1 MHPEAEN
8 SRRSHLFGYR
18 KFARFFSSIFLIS
31 ALSSLL
37 VVFLAPSGNS
47 ALLSSSTTATSLINP
62 SGGSDSGSSKCATDS
77 VVVGF
82 RWSGGQS
89 TTSPY
94 SIYCRALNNDGTIPI
109 DQSTISNTAQV
120 TVYVNNSASNVTFCP
135 AGKVAT
141 GVRHRGWSDFALI
154 CNTPPALNETPEY
167 SKTVTSPTDRA
178 CAANSVLV
186 GMGKYTGAWLDS
198 LYGVCSPFSTITLT
212 YNVNSGSGT
221 APAAVTQLRIAPF
234 TISSSY
240 AGLRSGF
247 TFTGWNTLAN
257 GSGTFYSVGSSVS
270 LSASLTLYAQWN
282 SAITYDGNGKTSG
295 AEPVDTIATGSAA
308 ITTLASN
315 SGNLA
320 KSGFTFGGWNTS
332 ADGSGTNYAAGL
344 STYASTGS
352 RTLFAQWNSTITYNG
367 NGNTSGAVP
376 AVTIAKGDAANTTL
390 ATNSGTLARTYYVFD
405 GWNTAADGTGAS
417 HAAGATNFPSPG
429 NITLFAQWKPVI
441 VANAIP
447 PKITGTYSLAST
459 LTGSDGTWTDAT
471 GATTTRQWQ
480 SSSDGVSWTDI
491 NGATNSTFTVTSSE
505 ILKYLR
511 FKVTKSTPTG
521 TVSATNVVTGGTGFT
536 GSTLFANASLSYKNA
551 SNVITQITQSTNF
564 NWPSTCSGGP
574 GKIGVRP
581 GERLIVNL
589 NTPQKN
595 LIVNLFGDN
604 VASEFKVN
612 YQNGTS
618 TTYTQS
624 SQAYAV
630 PPPENTQADLKFP
643 VAFAQRRGGNVNV
656 PVTSPTGTSISG
668 YEILWTTDT
677 WSGCSGIFGFAN
689 AAHGFI
695 KGAIT
700 YVGNGATGTVPPA
713 IELVGPDSI
722 TFSLNSGS
730 GLSKTGLNFVGWNTS
745 ADGSGTNY
753 AGGASYTTSGSATL
767 HAIFKPTVSY
777 NANGANTGTAPAP
790 SIAEAVSGNLTVANS
805 NGLSRANYTFGGWN
819 TTADG
824 TGTTYA
830 PGDTFSTTISST
842 LYAQWN
848 STITYNG
855 NTNTSGTVP
864 NPTVAKSSNAAT
876 SLAGNDGNLQKT
888 GYTFGGWNSAANGT
902 GSNFPVPTPSVISE
916 TPYMHFFADNFND
929 ATNAWTNNGNSSRSI
944 PGTAVTASTGFIRGN
959 PTLTTNTSGTNGSSK
974 TFRAVKGTTLDGI
987 VIGNQ
992 ALPSYT
998 FCHVARYAGSTRA
1011 RIFAGVTGNWL
1022 SGYWSGS
1029 ASVAYHEGWITAS
1042 AGNAD
1047 SLWRVM
1053 CDTGGTPSGSSTL
1066 RSNGVSQ
1073 TTVLTN
1079 TTGLPA
1085 NVTINLNQSRTAPTE
1100 PSDWE
1105 VAEFYIFDSVLSNEK
1120 ILQLEAILNQ
1130 KYGLTGLTSSLDTFD
1145 YASNGNTT
1153 LYAQWNCT
1161 IVYAANGATSGS
1173 APLSTPCVGANPVT
1187 LRANTGTLAKT
1198 GFNLIGWNTAADGSG
1213 TAYSLSG
1220 SYIPAGDITLYAQWG
1235 STITYNANTA
1245 TSGTVPSP
1253 TVTTTTANLNLATN
1267 SGNLAKS
1274 GLVFAG
1280 WNTAANGTGTS
1291 YLPGAIYAPSGNIT
1305 LYALWLSNCTST
1317 RTIVAG
1323 FVIETFATAGVCY
1336 WNVPATAT
1344 SIDYLVVG
1352 AGGGGGSSL
1361 GGGGGGGQVISRS
1374 SVSASGGG
1382 IIRVGAGGAGGVGSF
1397 GAATNHGKK
1406 GETSVF
1412 LNNAFTDRA
1421 LGGSGGNGRSSAT
1434 NLNPDGSAISTGWT
1448 GGGGAYANSPAE
1460 IAIAGVG
1467 GNAFIGGN
1475 GSGSGGGGGGGA
1487 GGAGVARS
1495 AASNASSGGIGVSDS
1510 ITGTAT
1516 YYGGGG
1522 GASYYSGN
1530 VGWTGIGGLGG
1541 GGNGSNFASGNYA
1554 GGAGLA
1560 NRGGGG
1566 GGGYD
1571 GLTGGNGG
1579 SGVVIV
1585 RYELSK
1591 PSAPNI
1597 TAITPTS
1604 GQLSIAFTPPITDGG
1619 TAISN
1624 YQYSLDGGSNW
1635 ITPSPAQSTSP
1646 LVVTGLANGTTFPVV
1661 IRAFNGKEGV
1671 NSNLVSATTPLSAPT
1686 ISAVA
1691 GNANATITVTA
1702 GAGATP
1708 TSYLV
1713 TALNNSGVALAGPIT
1728 CTVTA
1733 PSTSCVISGLTNNT
1747 AYKFSAVAYKSS
1759 LTSPVS
1765 NVTTA
1770 VTPTSYVITYNGN
1783 NSTTNTTAEFTTGT
1797 PLILP
1802 TPVKNGYNFNGWF
1815 TASTGGTL
1823 VGQNGS
1829 SYSPAATGTLHAQ
1842 WTGIS
1847 YAITYN
1853 SNGSD
1858 GGSAPA
1864 NGTFTTGST
1873 AYSIAGFSGV
1883 LTKSGYTLTGW
1894 NTAANGS
1901 GIDYGPGLTNT
1912 TYSLSANL
1920 TLFAKWSY
1928 TNFSVTYALNG
1939 GTGTLPTSGTQTIG
1953 ETFTVAAATGLS
1965 KPGFSFG
1972 GWSDGTNTYRAGSVY
1987 TVGSANVTLTARWI
2001 ALYLITFDKNGATS
2015 GSAPSGTT
2023 YVAGDT
2029 GISLP
2034 TAGGMS
2040 KIGYIFDGWS
2050 TTPTGPVA
2058 TAPFTTNADVTLY
2071 AKWSLASISI
2081 TFSAGLA
2088 GGVAPILTSLPAT
2101 TSAAFG
2107 SLFTL
2112 PTTDTATTTSAGNFV
2127 LVGWNDGSST
2137 YRPGDTYRVTAVP
2150 PTFTAQWVAIYTV
2163 RYSLNG
2169 GSSVVPADATYV
2181 NNTGITTA
2189 AIPSRTGYNFL
2200 NWIDQSNETVGANA
2214 AYTVRDGHYLLYAVW
2229 SPISYNITFS
2239 DNSVAGVSGIPAV
2252 QTGNLGEIVSLNSN
2266 KPSRA
2271 GYLFSNW
2278 TTNADGSGLAYGAGS
2293 QLILGSADVTLYAQ
2307 WSAATNTIIYSG
2319 TITSGALPSAQGAAT
2334 GATAVLAASTGF
2346 TRTGYTFDKWSDG
2359 IDLYAAGA
2367 NFTMPAANTLITAQ
2381 WILNAPN
2388 TPAAPTVVA
2397 GDSSATITVVPG
2409 SGNGGPA
2416 TSYVVTAAPGGATC
2430 TVYSPATTC
2439 SISGLDNGTAYT
2451 FTSVAHNN
2459 SGSAGPSAPSNAVI
2473 PATKP
2478 TLVTSVSA
2486 VAGNTNAV
2494 VTFTAPSNNGG
2505 AEISSYTVTASPGG
2519 FTCVLNAP
2527 FTTPLTCTV
2536 PGLTNGVA
2544 YTFTVSASNG
2554 AYTSDAS
2561 ASSVA
2566 VTPKT
2571 VPSAPTLSAAT
2582 SSTTSP
2588 GSATVTVTP
2597 PGSNGGDSILSY
2609 TVTSSPGGFTCT
2621 VLAPNT
2627 SCIVEGL
2634 TPGVAYTFTA
2644 VARNSVPGTSS
2655 ASVASNSITPV
2666 AKPSAPTNVI
2676 AAAGD
2681 EEVTVS
2687 FTAPSAN
2694 GSPITSYK
2702 VIALTIDGVPISP
2715 EKSCTPAGNATSC
2728 TITGLDNERPY
2739 TFSVTATNAV
2749 DTSFAS
2755 TASAVT
2761 TPKDRFPPNLLINGP
2776 PSGIDIVGNVLTSVA
2791 IFEGAPEPVVTY
2803 QWQRCS
2809 SDTDLTTCAA
2819 INGATAATYTT
2830 VSADEGKFIRVVAT
2844 ATNGVSPNAVATSP
2858 ISAEITGP
2866 PRANTPTTGITAD
2879 IDEPYSLATVAFGGL
2894 APIIYAITS
2903 GVLPAGLTF
2912 DTFTGNI
2919 TGTPTTVG
2927 NATLVISA
2935 TDQKNQS
2942 SSITFTITVVDP
2954 NAVVVPTAPGSNS
2967 TAGADSAAKAASDKA
2982 AAEAAAKLAAEKA
2995 AAEAAAKLAAE
3006 KLAAEAAAKAA
3017 ADRAAAAAAAKLAA
3031 DKIAAAQAAQVAAD
3045 RAAASAAARIAAAN
3059 AAQAAAKVASDKA
3072 AELAKTP
3079 TVSAVAKQLAAAAA
3093 ASARIQA
3100 AAAVKSAAA
3109 AAASEVAAKN
3119 AVVVAA
3125 KEVTISIGSL
3135 NSATANAAK
3144 SATADIAAAAAKNAA
3159 ELSAKAAAGE
3169 ALAAKSAAN
3178 AAARIAA
3185 DAVTRAAAQQ
3195 KAAAIAA
3202 ELAQKKAQEL
3212 ATATAEKAVAEK
3224 DAQKAAATL
3233 AVVLEEQSKLSDQLA
3248 LADTAE
3254 ERALA
3259 QKLLTEIEKKVDLA
3273 QDVVDDALEEV
3284 SVLAIS
3290 TTKLEQGA
3298 NQAAQAVQL
3307 KIKAAEN
3314 ANKIAQKA
3322 NTNSEKATALSIVAE
3337 NAATSAKKVAK
3348 TIPRKAP
3355 KPVAPPVAVNAPRSD
3370 ALINISGLK
3379 PGQKIRVSV
3388 KVNIK

>member
-1 MHPEAEN
+1 MNPEAEN
-8 SRRSHLFGYR
+8 SRRSHLYGSR
-18 KFARFFSSIFLIS
+18 KFRLPIFSRLKKFVRSRLFLVAIGLFTALIFSQNTSSAMAATAPSCANYVGLGGTPGSTTNQAGHGCVIIKYIS
-31 ALSSLL
+31 AGVTNYETFNYTGADQSWSSPTGVTSATFYLVGAGGGALNVSGTYGPGGSGGFSTGTYALSGVTNFKIIVGQGGYSLGNISTYGGGGAGGGASGGYGSGGGRSAIR
-37 VVFLAPSGNS
+37 LAAGTSDLITAGGGGGGGYNNYCGGAGGGVAGGDAVPRNNPDAKGGTQSAGGAGGFSINSLTGNTGAAYQGGAGRDESGGGGGGYFGGGGGGDNSAGGGGSGFIGGAGITGGSTVAGSCTGVGNS
-47 ALLSSSTTATSLINP
+47 A
-62 SGGSDSGSSKCATDS
+62 
-77 VVVGF
+77 
-82 RWSGGQS
+82 
-89 TTSPY
+89 
-94 SIYCRALNNDGTIPI
+94 AL
-109 DQSTISNTAQV
+109 A
-120 TVYVNNSASNVTFCP
+120 
-135 AGKVAT
+135 
-141 GVRHRGWSDFALI
+141 
-154 CNTPPALNETPEY
+154 
-167 SKTVTSPTDRA
+167 
-178 CAANSVLV
+178 
-186 GMGKYTGAWLDS
+186 
-198 LYGVCSPFSTITLT
+198 
-212 YNVNSGSGT
+212 
-221 APAAVTQLRIAPF
+221 F
-234 TISSSY
+234 T
-240 AGLRSGF
+240 
-247 TFTGWNTLAN
+247 
-257 GSGTFYSVGSSVS
+257 
-270 LSASLTLYAQWN
+270 
-282 SAITYDGNGKTSG
+282 ITYDGNGNTGG
-295 AEPVDTIATGSAA
+295 AVPTASNVNAFASANLATNTGSL
-308 ITTLASN
+308 TRTN
-315 SGNLA
+315 
-320 KSGFTFGGWNTS
+320 FTFAGWNTA
-332 ADGSGTNYAAGL
+332 ADGSG
-344 STYASTGS
+344 SSYASGATGIYFNGDA
-352 RTLFAQWNSTITYNG
+352 TLYAQWNSTITYNG

-429 NITLFAQWKPVI
+429 NITLFAQWEPVI

-491 NGATNSTFTVTSSE
+491 NGANNSTFTVTSSE

-630 PPPENTQADLKFP
+630 PPPENTQVDLKFP

-730 GLSKTGLNFVGWNTS
+730 GLSKTGLNFVGWNTA

-753 AGGASYTTSGSATL
+753 SGGASYTSTGSATL
-767 HAIFKPTVSY
+767 YAIFKPTVSY
-777 NANGANTGTAPAP
+777 NANGAG
-790 SIAEAVSGNLTVANS
+790 SGSPERSTDVFLN
-805 NGLSRANYTFGGWN
+805 
-819 TTADG
+819 
-824 TGTTYA
+824 
-830 PGDTFSTTISST
+830 STTPTIST
-842 LYAQWN
+842 F
-848 STITYNG
+848 
-855 NTNTSGTVP
+855 
-864 NPTVAKSSNAAT
+864 PTVGSMV
-876 SLAGNDGNLQKT
+876 KT
-888 GYTFGGWNSAANGT
+888 GYTFGGWSTTTTGTALTTPYSAASSITLYAVWNANNYAITFDANGATGTMANSAIVAGTAKALTANAFTRTGFTFQGWTTNADGT
-902 GSNFPVPTPSVISE
+902 GTTYTNSQSV
-916 TPYMHFFADNFND
+916 TLFA
-929 ATNAWTNNGNSSRSI
+929 
-944 PGTAVTASTGFIRGN
+944 
-959 PTLTTNTSGTNGSSK
+959 
-974 TFRAVKGTTLDGI
+974 
-987 VIGNQ
+987 
-992 ALPSYT
+992 
-998 FCHVARYAGSTRA
+998 
-1011 RIFAGVTGNWL
+1011 
-1022 SGYWSGS
+1022 
-1029 ASVAYHEGWITAS
+1029 
-1042 AGNAD
+1042 
-1047 SLWRVM
+1047 
-1053 CDTGGTPSGSSTL
+1053 
-1066 RSNGVSQ
+1066 
-1073 TTVLTN
+1073 
-1079 TTGLPA
+1079 
-1085 NVTINLNQSRTAPTE
+1085 
-1100 PSDWE
+1100 
-1105 VAEFYIFDSVLSNEK
+1105 
-1120 ILQLEAILNQ
+1120 
-1130 KYGLTGLTSSLDTFD
+1130 
-1145 YASNGNTT
+1145 NTT
-1153 LYAQWNCT
+1153 LYAKWLAGTFSVTFGNTPGTSGCIDPRCTNAGQVGQTMPNQAFTAGTPFTLSTNLWYRTGYVFAGWSTISGNGNPVVYADRATVTFFGNTTIYTQWNPVYT
-1161 IVYAANGATSGS
+1161 ISYN
-1173 APLSTPCVGANPVT
+1173 
-1187 LRANTGTLAKT
+1187 ANTGT
-1198 GFNLIGWNTAADGSG
+1198 
-1213 TAYSLSG
+1213 
-1220 SYIPAGDITLYAQWG
+1220 
-1235 STITYNANTA
+1235 
-1245 TSGTVPSP
+1245 GTVPASANSINGE
-1253 TVTTTTANLNLATN
+1253 TVTVASN

-1274 GLVFAG
+1274 GLTFAG
-1280 WNTAANGTGTS
+1280 WNTKADGTGKT
-1291 YLPGAIYAPSGNIT
+1291 YLAGSSLAPTANTT
-1305 LYALWLSNCTST
+1305 LFAMYLAACNPT
-1317 RTIVAG
+1317 RT
-1323 FVIETFATAGVCY
+1323 TAGGYVVLTFTGVGNCL
-1336 WNVPATAT
+1336 WVVPSTVS
-1344 SIDYLVVG
+1344 SIDLLIVG
-1352 AGGGGGSSL
+1352 GGGGGGSSL
-1361 GGGGGGGQVISRS
+1361 GGGGGGGQVISQTGVTS
-1374 SVSASGGG
+1374 IGTAIISVAAGGSGGS
-1382 IIRVGAGGAGGVGSF
+1382 GSYT
-1397 GAATNHGKK
+1397 AVQNHGKT
-1406 GETSVF
+1406 GGQSGFITPTVSSI
-1412 LNNAFTDRA
+1412 AI
-1421 LGGSGGNGRSSAT
+1421 GGSGGNGRSSAS
-1434 NLNPDGSAISTGWT
+1434 NLNPDGSAISTGYA
-1448 GGGGAYANSPAE
+1448 GGGGAFQNAPAH
-1460 IAIAGVG
+1460 IAIAGVC
-1467 GNAFIGGN
+1467 GNACIGGT
-1475 GSGSGGGGGGGA
+1475 GSNYGGGGGGGA
-1487 GGAGVARS
+1487 GGIGIGSVA
-1495 AASNASSGGIGVSDS
+1495 AANASAGGAGISNSISGSAI
-1510 ITGTAT
+1510 

-1522 GASYYSGN
+1522 GAGKFN
-1530 VGWTGIGGLGG
+1530 GTPNFTGLGGVGG
-1541 GGNGSNFASGNYA
+1541 GGNGSAGTNIGVAAGLSGSGN
-1554 GGAGLA
+1554 GVSGDV
-1560 NRGGGG
+1560 NSGGGG

-1571 GLTGGNGG
+1571 GGTGGNGG
-1579 SGVVIV
+1579 TGVVV
-1585 RYELSK
+1585 LRYEFGQA
-1591 PSAPNI
+1591 SAPTI
-1597 TAITPTS
+1597 TSITPSS
-1604 GQLSIAFTPPITDGG
+1604 GQLSVAFTAPQTDGG
-1619 TAISN
+1619 AAISN
-1624 YQYSLDGGSNW
+1624 YQYSIDGGTTW
-1635 ITPSPAQSTSP
+1635 VTPSPVQVNSP
-1646 LVVTGLANGTTFPVV
+1646 FLITGLTNGTTYPVV
-1661 IRAFNGKEGV
+1661 IRAFNGKAGV
-1671 NSNLVSATTPLSAPT
+1671 SSNLVSGTTPLSAPT

-1765 NVTTA
+1765 NVTAA
-1770 VTPTSYVITYNGN
+1770 VTPTSYTITYNGN

-1873 AYSIAGFSGV
+1873 AYSIAGFAGV

-1912 TYSLSANL
+1912 TYSLSVNL

-1939 GTGTLPTSGTQTIG
+1939 GTGTLPTSGTKTIG

-2040 KIGYIFDGWS
+2040 KSGYIFDGWS
-2050 TTPTGPVA
+2050 TTPTGSLA

-2071 AKWSLASISI
+2071 AKWSLATISI

-2088 GGVAPILTSLPAT
+2088 GGVAPTLTSLPAT

-2137 YRPGDTYRVTAVP
+2137 YRPGDTYRITAVP

-2169 GSSVVPADATYV
+2169 GSSAVPVDATYL

-2200 NWIDQSNETVGANA
+2200 NWIDQSNETAGANA

-2229 SPISYNITFS
+2229 SPIAYNITFS

-2252 QTGNLGEIVSLNSN
+2252 QNGNLGEVVSLNSN

-2293 QLILGSADVTLYAQ
+2293 QLILESADVTLYAQ

-2367 NFTMPAANTLITAQ
+2367 NFTMPAANTLIIAQ

-2505 AEISSYTVTASPGG
+2505 AEISSYTVTSSPGG

-2536 PGLTNGVA
+2536 PGLSNGVA

-2571 VPSAPTLSAAT
+2571 VPGAPTLSAAT

-2588 GSATVTVTP
+2588 GSATVTVTS
-2597 PGSNGGDSILSY
+2597 PGSNGGDAIISY

-2644 VARNSVPGTSS
+2644 VARNSVPGTSA

-2715 EKSCTPAGNATSC
+2715 EKSCRPAGNATSC

-2776 PSGIDIVGNVLTSVA
+2776 PSGIDIVGSVLTSVA

-2809 SDTDLTTCAA
+2809 SETDLTTCAA
-2819 INGATAATYTT
+2819 ISGATAATYTT
-2830 VSADEGKFIRVVAT
+2830 VSTDEGKFIRVVAT

-2858 ISAEITGP
+2858 LSAEITGP
-2866 PRANTPTTGITAD
+2866 PRATTPTTGITTNVN
-2879 IDEPYSLATVAFGGL
+2879 ESYSLATVAFGGL

-2942 SSITFTITVVDP
+2942 SSITFTLTVVDP
-2954 NAVVVPTAPGSNS
+2954 NAAAPEILTAPGSNS
-2967 TAGADSAAKAASDKA
+2967 TAGADSAAKAAAEKA

-3017 ADRAAAAAAAKLAA
+3017 ADRAAAAAAAKLAE
-3031 DKIAAAQAAQVAAD
+3031 DKIAAAQAAQAAAAK
-3045 RAAASAAARIAAAN
+3045 AAASAAAKIAAAN

-3079 TVSAVAKQLAAAAA
+3079 TVSPLARQLAAAAA

-3100 AAAVKSAAA
+3100 AAAVKNAAA

-3144 SATADIAAAAAKNAA
+3144 SSTADVAAAAAKNAA

-3212 ATATAEKAVAEK
+3212 AKATSEKAAAEKE
-3224 DAQKAAATL
+3224 AQKATATL
-3233 AVVLEEQSKLSDQLA
+3233 ALVLEEKAKLSDQLA
-3248 LADTAE
+3248 STETAE
-3254 ERALA
+3254 EQAIVQNLIN
-3259 QKLLTEIEKKVDLA
+3259 EVEKKVELA
-3273 QDVVDDALEEV
+3273 QEFADAAMEDASALSVVAAKSEE
-3284 SVLAIS
+3284 SA
-3290 TTKLEQGA
+3290 T
-3298 NQAAQAVQL
+3298 QAAVAVQI

-3314 ANKIAQKA
+3314 ANNIVRKA
-3322 NTNSEKATALSIVAE
+3322 NANSEKITALSIVAE

-3355 KPVAPPVAVNAPRSD
+3355 KPVAPPVAANAPRPD